1 MQKEITG
8 FPDGFF
14 WGGATAANQ
23 YEGGWEED
31 GRGPSIADILTGGSV
46 DKERRITP
54 PVPLAEEFYPNHE
67 ASDFYH
73 HWKEDIG
80 LFAEMGFK
88 MYRMSISW
96 SRIFPKGDEE
106 KPNEA
111 GLRFYDQ
118 VIDELLAH
126 GIEPMVTISHYEN
139 PLHLSLEYGGWKNRR
154 LVDFYLKY
162 TKVLLE
168 RYRGKVK
175 YWLTFNEINMLTEP
189 FGAYFCAGMA
199 DPADNNEPC
208 RFQAMH
214 HQLVAS
220 ALAVRMAHEI
230 DPENHVGC
238 MLAYHNGYAYTC
250 HPKDV
255 FYAQQYGQIHNSI
268 AGDVHVR
275 GVYPGF
281 AWRYFKEHG
290 ITLAVQPEDAQIL
303 KAGTVDFVSISYYS
317 STCVS
322 MTQNGET
329 TAGNGTANIKNPHLE
344 TSDWGWQI
352 DALGLRYVL
361 NQIYDRYQ
369 IPIIIVENGLGAVDE
384 VDVDG
389 RIHDVYRI
397 DYMKKHVEQMK
408 EAILDGVDLIG
419 YTCWGCTDLVSASTG
434 EMKKRYGLIYVDKH
448 DDGTGDLGRRPK
460 DSFYW
465 YQKVIRSN
473 GEDLR

>member
-1 MQKEITG
+1 MRENSG

-23 YEGGWEED
+23 YEGGWQED

-54 PVPLAEEFYPNHE
+54 PAPLDGEFYPNHE

-96 SRIFPKGDEE
+96 SRIFPNGDEE
-106 KPNEA
+106 EPNEA
-111 GLRFYDQ
+111 GLVFYDQ

-139 PLHLSLEYGGWKNRR
+139 PLHLSLAYGGWKNRR
-154 LVDFYLKY
+154 LVDFYLRY
-162 TKVLLE
+162 AKVLFE

-199 DPADNNEPC
+199 DPADNNETC

-230 DPENHVGC
+230 DAENHMGC
-238 MLAYHNGYAYTC
+238 MLAYHNGYPYTC

-268 AGDVHVR
+268 AGDVHAR
-275 GVYPGF
+275 GAYPGF
-281 AWRYFKEHG
+281 AKRYFKDHE
-290 ITLAVQPEDAQIL
+290 IRLDIPAEDAEIL
-303 KAGTVDFVSISYYS
+303 KAGVVDFVSISYYS

-322 MTQNGET
+322 LTQEGEK

-344 TSDWGWQI
+344 TSAWGWQI

-369 IPIIIVENGLGAVDE
+369 IPIIIVENGLGAADE
-384 VDVDG
+384 VDADG
-389 RIHDVYRI
+389 NIHDNYRI
-397 DYMKKHVEQMK
+397 DYMRQHIVQMK
-408 EAILDGVDLIG
+408 ELKNPLH
-419 YTCWGCTDLVSASTG
+419 L
-434 EMKKRYGLIYVDKH
+434 
-448 DDGTGDLGRRPK
+448 
-460 DSFYW
+460 
-465 YQKVIRSN
+465 
-473 GEDLR
+473 